1 MLDKDQFISKL
12 KEKLKAINIAVSNT
26 DNNAL
31 VDFLAFEMADRLSL
45 YLNLT
50 NDNKPRYDERLVSI
64 SVRIVSSL
72 LQEAKDK
79 LSGSST
85 ESKIQSISDNGQTI
99 TFSNIAKNY
108 ITTTSDSELFRGVAN
123 ILKPYRRIRVF
134 S

>member
-12 KEKLKAINIAVSNT
+12 KEKLKVMNIAVDNA

-31 VDFLAFEMADRLSL
+31 VDFLAYEMADRLSL
-45 YLNLT
+45 YLNLDT
-50 NDNKPRYDERLVSI
+50 DKKLQYDDRLVSI

-72 LQEAKDK
+72 LQEAKGK
-79 LSGSST
+79 LSGSNIET
-85 ESKIQSISDNGQTI
+85 KIQSISDNGQTI

-108 ITTTSDSELFRGVAN
+108 ITTASDSELFGGVAN
-123 ILKPYRRIRVF
+123 ILKPYRRCNVV

>member
-12 KEKLKAINIAVSNT
+12 KEKLKVVNSIT
-26 DNNAL
+26 ENNDL
-31 VDFLAFEMADRLSL
+31 VDFLSLEMTDRLSL
-45 YLNLT
+45 YLNLDTT
-50 NDNKPRYDERLVSI
+50 NRLQYDERLVSI

-79 LSGSST
+79 VAGSNT
-85 ESKIQSISDNGQTI
+85 ETKIQSISDNGQTI

-108 ITTTSDSELFRGVAN
+108 IATASDSELFGGVAN
-123 ILKPYRRIRVF
+123 ILKPYRRCNVV

>member
-12 KEKLKAINIAVSNT
+12 KEKLKAINITVNNA

-31 VDFLAFEMADRLSL
+31 VDFLAHEMTDRLSL
-45 YLNLT
+45 YLNLDT
-50 NDNKPRYDERLVSI
+50 DKKLQYDERLVSI
-64 SVRIVSSL
+64 SVRVVSSL

-79 LSGSST
+79 VAGSNT
-85 ESKIQSISDNGQTI
+85 ETKIQSISDNGQTI

-108 ITTTSDSELFRGVAN
+108 IATASDSELFGGVAN
-123 ILKPYRRIRVF
+123 ILKPYRRCNVV

>member
-12 KEKLKAINIAVSNT
+12 KEKLKAINIVVNDA

-31 VDFLAFEMADRLSL
+31 VDFLALEMADRLSL
-45 YLNLT
+45 YLNLDTT
-50 NDNKPRYDERLVSI
+50 NKLQYDERLVSI

-72 LQEAKDK
+72 VQETKDK

-99 TFSNIAKNY
+99 TFSNIARNY
-108 ITTTSDSELFRGVAN
+108 IATASDSELFGGVAS